1 MAHTMKIKSAR
12 LIPFTWGLAV
22 LWVVMGT
29 IIMAA
34 SLIWNINRQ
43 KNETIQLATIE
54 ARTVYEKDLIYHRWA
69 TLHNGVFVP
78 ITERTQ
84 PNPYLAHIP
93 GANVTTTEGMKLTL
107 VNPEYMIR
115 QVYGMQNRDFE
126 PIEHITSLDPMRPEN
141 AADDWETA
149 ALESFDDGREE
160 AVSVEEIGGVPYL
173 RYMRPMI
180 TEKGCLKCHAV
191 QGYDEGDIRGGIS
204 VAIPMAPLLSIAKAH
219 DFASSAAHIT
229 FWILGL
235 AGILLGTYW
244 LTLTIR
250 ERERMESRTR
260 SIIDNMLDGLITLD
274 DGITIKSFNP
284 AATRLFGYEPEEV
297 IGSSIYTLFSLPEE
311 YLQMNSREE
320 YADEDFIL
328 VTETP
333 YELTG
338 LRKDGSRFPVE
349 ISLSE
354 TQVGEDRL
362 TIAMVRDLT
371 PRKQAEVALRD
382 SQEHLIKQ
390 EKLASLGTMVA
401 GIAHEINNPAQAIG
415 FSMEGLKMNAE
426 YVKRF
431 LSELKKCIEDGTG
444 NLYAKRD
451 HLINLVEELNMDLV
465 MEDIDDIAERNI
477 ESVNR
482 ISKII
487 KSTKRMAHFEDDFT
501 DTDLNT
507 VVNDAVTLTHNQVK
521 YDMTVQLD
529 LATNLPTFK
538 GMPQEL
544 GQVFINLIINAR
556 DAMREKEL
564 TKNEALL
571 VISTHFNEEKRQLE
585 TSFRDNGT
593 GMKEEIV
600 SRIFDPF
607 FTTKGFGVGTGLG
620 LNLSHMIVEA
630 HGGWIKVES
639 EYGKGTVFT
648 VIISADIT
656 GKRKYPKKS
665 SMPGS

>member
-1 MAHTMKIKSAR
+1 MKIRTAR
-12 LIPFTWGLAV
+12 LIPYTWGLAT
-22 LWVVMGT
+22 LWILMGT

-78 ITERTQ
+78 ITKTTQ

-93 GANVTTTEGMKLTL
+93 GANVTTTDGMKLTL

-115 QVYGMQNRDFE
+115 QVYGMQSRDFE
-126 PIEHITSLDPMRPEN
+126 PIEHITSLDPVRPEN
-141 AADDWETA
+141 AADTWETA
-149 ALESFDDGREE
+149 ALESFDNGLDE
-160 AVSVEEIGGVPYL
+160 AISVEEIGGVPYL
-173 RYMRPMI
+173 RFMRPMI

-204 VAIPMAPLLSIAKAH
+204 VAIPLAPLLSIARAH
-219 DFASSAAHIT
+219 NFASSAAHIT

-235 AGILLGTYW
+235 AGIFLGTYW

-274 DGITIKSFNP
+274 DGVTIKSFNP
-284 AATRLFGYEPEEV
+284 AATRLFGYEPGEV
-297 IGSSIYTLFSLPEE
+297 IGKSIYTLFRLPEE
-311 YLQMNSREE
+311 YRKLIGRED

-338 LRKDGSRFPVE
+338 LRKDGTMFPVE

-354 TQVGEDRL
+354 TQVGEERL

-371 PRKQAEVALRD
+371 SRKGAERALRD

-426 YVKRF
+426 YVKQF
-431 LSELKKCIEDGTG
+431 LSEFKKCLVGETG
-444 NLYAKRD
+444 DLYAKRD
-451 HLINLVEELNMDLV
+451 HLMELVEELNMDLV
-465 MEDIDDIAERNI
+465 LEDIDDIAERNI

-507 VVNDAVTLTHNQVK
+507 IVNDAVTLTHNQVK
-521 YDMTVQLD
+521 YDMTVQMD
-529 LATNLPTFK
+529 LAPDLPTFQ

-571 VISTHFNEEKRQLE
+571 VISTRFNEEKRQLE
-585 TSFRDNGT
+585 TSFKDNGT

-630 HGGWIKVES
+630 HGGWIKVAS

-656 GKRKYPKKS
+656 GKRKYHKKASIPS
-665 SMPGS
+665 S

>member
-1 MAHTMKIKSAR
+1 MKITTAR
-12 LIPFTWGLAV
+12 LIPYTWGLAT
-22 LWVVMGT
+22 LWVLMGT

-43 KNETIQLATIE
+43 RNETIQLATIE

-69 TLHNGVFVP
+69 TQHDGVFVP
-78 ITERTQ
+78 ITDRTQ
-84 PNPYLAHIP
+84 PNPYLAHIE
-93 GANVTTTEGMKLTL
+93 GANVTTTTGQKLTL

-115 QVYGMQNRDFE
+115 QVYGMQSRDFE
-126 PIEHITSLDPMRPEN
+126 PIEHITSLDPVRPEN

-149 ALESFDDGREE
+149 ALKTFDSGGDE
-160 AVSVEEIGGVPYL
+160 AISEEEIGGAPYL

-191 QGYDEGDIRGGIS
+191 QGYEVGDIRGGIS
-204 VAIPMAPLLSIAKAH
+204 VAIPLAPLLSIARAH
-219 DFASSAAHIT
+219 NLASSAAHIT
-229 FWILGL
+229 FWLLGL
-235 AGILLGTYW
+235 AGIFLGTYW

-260 SIIDNMLDGLITLD
+260 SIIDNMLDGLITLE
-274 DGITIKSFNP
+274 DGTTIKTFNP
-284 AATRLFGYEPEEV
+284 AASRLFGYSPEEV
-297 IGSSIYTLFSLPEE
+297 IGQSIYTLFSLPEE
-311 YLQMNSREE
+311 YRKLIGRED

-338 LRKDGSRFPVE
+338 CRKDGTMFPVE

-354 TQVGEDRL
+354 TQLGEEKL
-362 TIAMVRDLT
+362 SIAMIRDLT
-371 PRKQAEVALRD
+371 PRKKAEKALRD

-426 YVKRF
+426 YVKKF
-431 LSELKKCIEDGTG
+431 LGELKGYLESGPGD
-444 NLYAKRD
+444 LYAKRD
-451 HLINLVEELNMDLV
+451 QFLEKVAELNMDLV
-465 MEDIDDIAERNI
+465 LEDIDDIAERNI

-501 DTDLNT
+501 DSDLNT
-507 VVNDAVTLTHNQVK
+507 IVSDAVTLTHNQVK
-521 YDMTVQLD
+521 YDMNIQLD
-529 LATNLPTFK
+529 LAQDLPTFQ

-571 VISTHFNEEKRQLE
+571 VIATRFDAKKRQLE
-585 TSFRDNGT
+585 ASFRDNGT

-656 GKRKYPKKS
+656 SRRKLPKKS
-665 SMPGS
+665 

>member
-1 MAHTMKIKSAR
+1 MKIESAR
-12 LIPFTWGLAV
+12 LIPYTWGLAI
-22 LWVVMGT
+22 LWVLMGT

-43 KNETIQLATIE
+43 KNETIRLATIQ

-78 ITERTQ
+78 ITERSQ

-93 GANVTTTEGMKLTL
+93 GANVITNEGVKLTL

-115 QVYGMQNRDFE
+115 QVYGMQSRDFE
-126 PIEHITSLDPMRPEN
+126 PIEHITSLDPVHPEN
-141 AADDWETA
+141 KADDWEAA
-149 ALESFDDGREE
+149 ALKSFDEGQKE

-173 RYMRPMI
+173 RFMRPMI

-191 QGYDEGDIRGGIS
+191 QGYEEGDIRGGIS
-204 VAIPMAPLLSIAKAH
+204 VAIPLAPLLNNAKIH
-219 DFASSAAHIT
+219 NYASSAAHIT

-235 AGILLGTYW
+235 AGIFLGTYW

-250 ERERMESRTR
+250 ERERVESRTR

-274 DGITIKSFNP
+274 GGVTIKSFNP
-284 AATRLFGYEPEEV
+284 AATRLFRYEPEEV
-297 IGSSIYTLFSLPEE
+297 IGSSIYTLFTLPEE
-311 YLQMNSREE
+311 YRKLKGREDYSE
-320 YADEDFIL
+320 DDFIL
-328 VTETP
+328 VTQTP
-333 YELTG
+333 YELIG
-338 LRKDGSRFPVE
+338 IRKDGSRFPVE
-349 ISLSE
+349 ISISE

-371 PRKQAEVALRD
+371 QRKQAEMALRE
-382 SQEHLIKQ
+382 SQELLIKQ

-426 YVKRF
+426 YVKQF
-431 LSELKKCIEDGTG
+431 LTELKKCLEAGTG
-444 NLYAKRD
+444 DMYTKRE
-451 HLINLVEELNMDLV
+451 HLIDLVEELNMDLV
-465 MEDIDDIAERNI
+465 LEDIEDIAERNI

-501 DTDLNT
+501 ETDLNT
-507 VVNDAVTLTHNQVK
+507 VVIDAVTLTHNQVK

-529 LATNLPTFK
+529 LASNLPTFK

-571 VISTHFNEEKRQLE
+571 IISTRYNAEKRQLE

-593 GMKEEIV
+593 GMKQDIL

-607 FTTKGFGVGTGLG
+607 FTTKGMGAGTGLG

-648 VIISADIT
+648 VIISPDVT
-656 GKRKYPKKS
+656 GKRIHLNKS
-665 SMPGS
+665 SMPSS

>member
-1 MAHTMKIKSAR
+1 MRIKSTR
-12 LIPFTWGLAV
+12 LIPYAWGLAA
-22 LWVVMGT
+22 LWTLMGT
-29 IIMAA
+29 LIMAA

-43 KNETIQLATIE
+43 ENETIQLATIE
-54 ARTVYEKDLIYHRWA
+54 ARTVYEKDLTYHRWA

-78 ITERTQ
+78 ITEKTQ

-93 GANVTTTEGMKLTL
+93 GANVTTTDGQALTL

-115 QVYGMQNRDFE
+115 QVYGMQSRDFE
-126 PIEHITSLDPMRPEN
+126 PIEHITSLDPVRPEN

-149 ALESFDDGREE
+149 ALESFDNGRDE
-160 AVSVEEIGGVPYL
+160 AIAVQEIGGIPYL
-173 RYMRPMI
+173 RFMRPMI

-191 QGYDEGDIRGGIS
+191 QGYEEGDIRGGIS
-204 VAIPMAPLLSIAKAH
+204 VAIPLAPLLSIAKAH
-219 DFASSAAHIT
+219 NFATSTAHIT

-235 AGILLGTYW
+235 AGIFLGTYW

-284 AATRLFGYEPEEV
+284 AASRLFGYEPEEV
-297 IGSSIYTLFSLPEE
+297 IGRSIYTLFRLPEE
-311 YLQMNSREE
+311 FRQLSGRDVYL
-320 YADEDFIL
+320 DEDFIL

-338 LRKDGSRFPVE
+338 IRKDGSIFPVE

-354 TQVGEDRL
+354 TQLGEERL
-362 TIAMVRDLT
+362 TIAMVRDLAT
-371 PRKQAEVALRD
+371 RKQTEKALRD

-426 YVKRF
+426 YVKKF
-431 LSELKKCIEDGTG
+431 LTELKTCLATGTG
-444 NLYAKRD
+444 DLYTKRD
-451 HLINLVEELNMDLV
+451 HLMNLVEELNMDLV
-465 MEDIDDIAERNI
+465 LEDIDDIAERNI

-501 DTDLNT
+501 ETDLNT
-507 VVNDAVTLTHNQVK
+507 VVTDAVTLTHNQVK

-529 LATNLPTFK
+529 LGTDLPAFQ

-556 DAMREKEL
+556 DALREKEL

-571 VISTHFNEEKRQLE
+571 VISTRYNGEKRQLE
-585 TSFRDNGT
+585 ASFRDNGT
-593 GMKEEIV
+593 GMKPEIV

-648 VIISADIT
+648 VILSADIV
-656 GKRKYPKKS
+656 GKRKKTKS
-665 SMPGS
+665 QSNLAEA